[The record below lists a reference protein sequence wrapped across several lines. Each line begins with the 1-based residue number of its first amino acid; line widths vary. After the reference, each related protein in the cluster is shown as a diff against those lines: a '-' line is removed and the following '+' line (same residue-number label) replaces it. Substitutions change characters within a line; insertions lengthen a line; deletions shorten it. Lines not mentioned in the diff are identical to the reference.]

1 MKTFRANGKL
11 LISGE
16 YTILDGSL
24 SLALPTQK
32 GQVLHYKYINQ
43 EVLHWRSLDVK
54 GETWF
59 EVKFKGP
66 ELTIL
71 DSSDDR
77 KAQILKKILLAA
89 ARLSG
94 TVNELR
100 GEVTTALEFPTDWG
114 LGSSSTLLCCV
125 AKCFEIDP
133 MQLHFEVSNG
143 SGYDIACGLNDS
155 AITYQL
161 DDGLAEVNKI
171 KWKPSFHKSLF
182 FVYLNKKQKSSS
194 EVSKYQDRKSSVNMK
209 EAVASISTLTRAMLN
224 AQTIEDFNKVMNDHE
239 MLMSSVLDYPTVK
252 QLYFSDYKGGE
263 LKSLGAWGGDFILA
277 TGTTENRAYFA
288 KKGYAVIHEFDS
300 FILQPKIS

>member
-77 KAQILKKILLAA
+77 KAEMLKKILLAS
-89 ARLSG
+89 ARLSN
-94 TVNELR
+94 TENELS

-161 DDGLAEVNKI
+161 EDGLAEVNKI
-171 KWKPSFHKSLF
+171 NWKPSFHKSLF

-224 AQTIEDFNKVMNDHE
+224 AQTIEDFNKAMNDHE

-277 TGTTENRAYFA
+277 TGTAENRAYFA